1 MTSDFRFY
9 ICSLI
14 QTLFGTRFGDQ
25 LVMLLPWNSNTIG
38 VDVRVVDTE
47 EEGVKGIV
55 VRI

>member
-1 MTSDFRFY
+1 MPCVYNQAVRVA
-9 ICSLI
+9 IE
-14 QTLFGTRFGDQ
+14 
-25 LVMLLPWNSNTIG
+25 

>member
-1 MTSDFRFY
+1 MPCVYNQAVRVA
-9 ICSLI
+9 IK
-14 QTLFGTRFGDQ
+14 
-25 LVMLLPWNSNTIG
+25 